1 MSCTKIV
8 IASKARYVNQYKN
21 LKRKVLKCCDIYF
34 NCQCLKQN
42 LTSNYTKIK
51 ISNTSRA
58 ATFITHKLAKLR
70 INYEIKFLYMKK
82 EKLNNAL
89 YKVHLGRKV
98 AEWLRHYARNQQVV
112 GLIPDGV
119 IGIFQ

>member
-1 MSCTKIV
+1 
-8 IASKARYVNQYKN
+8 
-21 LKRKVLKCCDIYF
+21 
-34 NCQCLKQN
+34 
-42 LTSNYTKIK
+42 
-51 ISNTSRA
+51 
-58 ATFITHKLAKLR
+58 
-70 INYEIKFLYMKK
+70 MKK